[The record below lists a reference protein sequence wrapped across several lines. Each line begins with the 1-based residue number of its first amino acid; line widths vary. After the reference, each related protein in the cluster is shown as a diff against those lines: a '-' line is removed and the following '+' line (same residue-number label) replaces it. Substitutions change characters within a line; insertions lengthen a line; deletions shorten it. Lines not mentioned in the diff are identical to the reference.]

1 MGTEP
6 KGHGLPEPTFARILD
21 LTQATLISYLRRLLG
36 NGEDTRDLVQDVYV
50 EAWRVAQRGSP
61 PFTQP
66 VDDAAAQRW
75 ILRVGY
81 CRAVSALRHGN
92 VLSWEPL
99 DDVKSARLL
108 DVALRPSL
116 EDQITERE
124 ALRVAL
130 AQLDPQDVASLLL
143 HELHG
148 YTLTEIAES
157 LGISADAVRKRL
169 SRAIKALRTAYER
182 HNTTLPAKGESVR

>member
-1 MGTEP
+1 MGTESKSP
-6 KGHGLPEPTFARILD
+6 GLPAAAFARILD
-21 LTQATLISYLRRLLG
+21 LTQTTLMRYLRRLLG
-36 NGEDTRDLVQDVYV
+36 NDEDARDLVQDVYV

-61 PFTQP
+61 PFTLP
-66 VDDAAAQRW
+66 VDDDSARRW
-75 ILRVGY
+75 IFRVGY

-99 DDVKSARLL
+99 DGMKSERHIWQ
-108 DVALRPSL
+108 ALHPSL

-124 ALRVAL
+124 ALRAAL
-130 AQLDPQDVASLLL
+130 AQLDPQDAASLLL

-148 YTLTEIAES
+148 YTSAEIAES
-157 LGISADAVRKRL
+157 LGISADAVRQRL

-182 HNTTLPAKGESVR
+182 HNTTLPAKEEPVR

>member
-1 MGTEP
+1 M
-6 KGHGLPEPTFARILD
+6 R
-21 LTQATLISYLRRLLG
+21 YLRRLLG
-36 NGEDTRDLVQDVYV
+36 NDEDARDLVQDVYV

-61 PFTQP
+61 PFMQP

-99 DDVKSARLL
+99 DGVKSERHIWQ
-108 DVALRPSL
+108 ALRTSF

-124 ALRVAL
+124 ALRAAL
-130 AQLDPQDVASLLL
+130 AQLDPQDAASLLL

-148 YTLTEIAES
+148 YTSAEIGET
-157 LGISADAVRKRL
+157 LGISADATRKRL

-182 HNTTLPAKGESVR
+182 HDTTLPTEGEAVR

>member
-1 MGTEP
+1 M
-6 KGHGLPEPTFARILD
+6 R
-21 LTQATLISYLRRLLG
+21 YLRRLLG
-36 NGEDTRDLVQDVYV
+36 NDEDARDLVQDVYI
-50 EAWRVAQRGSP
+50 EAWRVAQRGTP
-61 PFTQP
+61 PFAQP
-66 VDDAAAQRW
+66 VDDDSARRW

-99 DDVKSARLL
+99 DGVKSESHIWQ
-108 DVALRPSL
+108 ALHPSL

-124 ALRVAL
+124 ALRAAL
-130 AQLDPQDVASLLL
+130 AQLDPQDAASLLL

-148 YTLTEIAES
+148 YTSVEIAES
-157 LGISADAVRKRL
+157 LGISADAVRQRL

-182 HNTTLPAKGESVR
+182 HNTTLPAKEEPVR

>member
-1 MGTEP
+1 MGTES
-6 KGHGLPEPTFARILD
+6 KNHGLSATAFARILD
-21 LTQATLISYLRRLLG
+21 LTQATLMGYLRRLLG
-36 NGEDTRDLVQDVYV
+36 NDEDARDLVQDVYV

-66 VDDAAAQRW
+66 VDDTLARRW

-99 DDVKSARLL
+99 DGVKSESHIWQ
-108 DVALRPSL
+108 ALRPSL
-116 EDQITERE
+116 EDQVTERE
-124 ALRVAL
+124 ALRAAL
-130 AQLDPQDVASLLL
+130 AQLDPQDAASLLL

-148 YTLTEIAES
+148 YTSAEIAES

-182 HNTTLPAKGESVR
+182 HNTTLPAERESVR